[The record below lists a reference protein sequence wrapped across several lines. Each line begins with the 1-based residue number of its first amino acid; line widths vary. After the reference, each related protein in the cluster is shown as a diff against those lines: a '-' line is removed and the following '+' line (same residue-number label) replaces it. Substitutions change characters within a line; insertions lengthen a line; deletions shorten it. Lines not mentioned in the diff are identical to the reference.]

1 MVTDKTFEEV
11 LLATARLIKERDDAQ
26 IATQKSEREATKF
39 ANSWVEEQKITS
51 DLRAKI
57 ETLSERIEFWME
69 AHKDLDSK
77 LASTKSDLASA
88 RLELQSLEKELVGHL
103 PNSPDCA
110 NKDPET
116 KCADCKKSISG
127 PVWGT
132 VVCSDCVV
140 KGGAQ

>member
-26 IATQKSEREATKF
+26 VATQKAERESLKF
-39 ANSWVEEQKITS
+39 ADSWVKEQKITS

-57 ETLSERIEFWME
+57 ETLSENIEFWMG
-69 AHKDLDSK
+69 ANRDLDSK
-77 LASTKSDLASA
+77 LASTKADLASA
-88 RLELQSLEKELVGHL
+88 RLELDGHR
-103 PNSPDCA
+103 PKSPDCA

-132 VVCSDCVV
+132 VVCGDCVV
-140 KGGAQ
+140 KDGVR